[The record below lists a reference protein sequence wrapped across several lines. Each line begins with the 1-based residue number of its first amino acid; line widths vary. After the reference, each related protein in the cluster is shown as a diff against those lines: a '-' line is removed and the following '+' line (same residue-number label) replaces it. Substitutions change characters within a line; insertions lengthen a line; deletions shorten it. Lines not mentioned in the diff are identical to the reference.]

1 MYLEELSQYVMHSH
15 RVPYRRAKLQ
25 VVLELLQ
32 GGQCEVHFLRT
43 IVVGRIVQSVFASF
57 SGPCDS
63 CPLLV
68 VNMFHDWRLLQK
80 RIDRCVSGLL

>member
-43 IVVGRIVQSVFASF
+43 IVVGQNRSIGEQYTQGEPAIAVGPNLYFRYLENF
-57 SGPCDS
+57 SIFYNTMES
-63 CPLLV
+63 
-68 VNMFHDWRLLQK
+68 
-80 RIDRCVSGLL
+80 